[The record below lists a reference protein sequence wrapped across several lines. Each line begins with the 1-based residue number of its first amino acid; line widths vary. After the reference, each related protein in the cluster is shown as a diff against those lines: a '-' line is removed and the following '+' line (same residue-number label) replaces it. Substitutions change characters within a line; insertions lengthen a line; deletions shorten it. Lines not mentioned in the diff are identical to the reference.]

1 MRHRAAVAGFAL
13 LPLAFA
19 CGSLAQT
26 PNGATSDPPP
36 QLKSSP
42 VLEPPPPKALRLTP
56 GANPMAPER
65 EPIFLRADKL
75 EGDNQQQWIEAS
87 GHAELRS
94 RRQTVLADWLRYDI
108 PSDQFWAKGNVILR
122 RGIDRIS
129 GPEAKFKRSD
139 ETGFFTS
146 PEFHIG

>member
-26 PNGATSDPPP
+26 PIGATSDPPP

-56 GANPMAPER
+56 GASPMAPER

-75 EGDNQQQWIEAS
+75 EGDNQQWVEAS

-94 RRQTVLADWLRYDI
+94 RRR
-108 PSDQFWAKGNVILR
+108 SEER
-122 RGIDRIS
+122 RV
-129 GPEAKFKRSD
+129 
-139 ETGFFTS
+139 
-146 PEFHIG
+146 

>member
-1 MRHRAAVAGFAL
+1 MPHFSIRTLSIHMRHRAAVAAFAL

-19 CGSLAQT
+19 CESMAQT
-26 PNGATSDPPP
+26 PNGAAPDPPP

-75 EGDNQQQWIEAS
+75 EGDNQQWIEAS
-87 GHAELRS
+87 GHAEL
-94 RRQTVLADWLRYDI
+94 
-108 PSDQFWAKGNVILR
+108 
-122 RGIDRIS
+122 
-129 GPEAKFKRSD
+129 
-139 ETGFFTS
+139 
-146 PEFHIG
+146 